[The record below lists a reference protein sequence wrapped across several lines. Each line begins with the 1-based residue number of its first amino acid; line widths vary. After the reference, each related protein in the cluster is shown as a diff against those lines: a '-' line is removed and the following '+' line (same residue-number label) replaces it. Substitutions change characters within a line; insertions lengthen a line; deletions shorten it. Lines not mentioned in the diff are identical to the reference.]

1 MMDQAAQFLRIVRS
15 EVLES
20 IYLLAK
26 RDCKIHLQAQGSRG
40 SRRNRILYLIKPCP
54 RINSGFQFRRC
65 FEKDQWTLLKNK
77 GERKMTAKNGN
88 RLQHHLTAV
97 KEGKRCFENAFES
110 IARMILESEIEKVV
124 VNGRTTYDFTI
135 FRTGKKHIIGIYDE
149 INSFVSFVKDAAEG
163 GSSKEMAFVLV
174 GEPGNGKTFFVEFL
188 CSMYR
193 SFLANE
199 KNRKYTFRF
208 TNMDRLGSYGKISTI
223 ESQTYEDPMI
233 LAMNLF
239 ENPDDNK
246 TFLAKQIGFSDKEI
260 EQLYDNY
267 RPLGACSGYMWNDI
281 INLADGNIDEM
292 LKHIEIIPVP
302 MTESLGTITGKYP
315 AKDKITSSAVD
326 LLGEESIQRLLHI
339 TDTNNPYR
347 FDLRR
352 GALARVAGGGIH
364 FSDEVFKNKKD
375 LVQVYLGVIQ
385 NRVIEI
391 DGYKWPIDTLIVATS
406 NNSEFNRFLSEKEEA
421 PIVDRCRIC
430 YVSHN
435 TNYKLQEN
443 LTSYAIGNEAKTTL
457 DRKDLHRDPNLNYAT
472 SVAVVLTRLPR
483 SEKLTA
489 IETMKLSAGE
499 VAGEKSIKTLAEVID
514 TLNQD
519 PDITKRF
526 GQKGLGQRNLG
537 RAIQLLIESS
547 ETNEG
552 RCMFAYDIYKT
563 LERVVLDYVT
573 EVNDRAKYL
582 EDLKTAK
589 GMYRERI
596 MTEMFNAYM
605 DEPFAIRKDVMNY
618 VNMIIGID
626 AENLGPDKMWKYKD
640 PQTGELK
647 ALKVDERYIKGVEE
661 RLGLKTE
668 EQRETFRTSI
678 RKIYGQKIS
687 VDPNYDFMDNLE
699 LVKAVTDVRLKS
711 DIAGAGSLIGALANR
726 TNEENQKLYDRMIDT
741 MLNKLNYCKTCAQKT
756 IEYFCTQED
765 EN

>member
-1 MMDQAAQFLRIVRS
+1 MATSTHSLIQHIK
-15 EVLES
+15 EV
-20 IYLLAK
+20 K
-26 RDCKIHLQAQGSRG
+26 KGQ
-40 SRRNRILYLIKPCP
+40 RR
-54 RINSGFQFRRC
+54 
-65 FEKDQWTLLKNK
+65 
-77 GERKMTAKNGN
+77 
-88 RLQHHLTAV
+88 
-97 KEGKRCFENAFES
+97 FENAFQS
-110 IARMILESEIEKVV
+110 VSRMILEGGIEKIT
-124 VNGRTTYDFTI
+124 VNGKTTYDFRV
-135 FRTGKKHIIGIYDE
+135 FRTGPKHVIGMYE
-149 INSFVSFVKDAAEG
+149 EVNSFVSYVKDAAEG

-188 CSMYR
+188 AGRYR
-193 SFLANE
+193 SFLARE
-199 KNRKYTFRF
+199 ENRKYSFRF
-208 TNMDRLGSYGKISTI
+208 KHLDQFGTYGRISVI
-223 ESQTYEDPMI
+223 ESQTFEDPMI

-239 ENPDDNK
+239 ELPDDNK
-246 TFLAKQIGFSDKEI
+246 TFLTREMGFSER
-260 EQLYDNY
+260 EAEALFEAY
-267 RPLGACSGYMWNDI
+267 RPLGACSGYIWNDI
-281 INLADGNIDEM
+281 RSHCGADLDRM
-292 LKHIEIIPVP
+292 LSFVEVIPVP
-302 MTESLGTITGKYP
+302 LTESLGTVTGKYP

-326 LLGEESIQRLLHI
+326 LLGEESIQRLLYI

-364 FSDEVFKNKKD
+364 FSDEIFKNKKD

-385 NRVIEI
+385 NRSIEI

-406 NNSEFNRFLSEKEEA
+406 NNSEFHRFQSEKEEA
-421 PIVDRCRIC
+421 PIVDRCRLC

-435 TNYKLQEN
+435 TNYKLQKD
-443 LTSYAIGNEAKTTL
+443 LTGYAVGSEARTTL
-457 DRKDLHRDPNLNYAT
+457 TKESLHQDPNLNYAA
-472 SVAVVLTRLPR
+472 SVGVVLSRLPR
-483 SEKLTA
+483 SEKLTPV
-489 IETMKLSAGE
+489 ETMKLAAGE

-519 PDITKRF
+519 PEIINRF

-552 RCMFAYDIYKT
+552 QCMFAYDVFKA
-563 LERVVLDYVT
+563 LERIVLDYVA
-573 EVNDRAKYL
+573 EANDRAKYL
-582 EDLKTAK
+582 EDIKTAK
-589 GMYRERI
+589 GLYRERI

-640 PQTGELK
+640 PQAGELK
-647 ALKVDERYIKGVEE
+647 ALKIDERYVNSVEE

-668 EQRETFRTSI
+668 EQRESFRTSI

-687 VDPNYDFMDNLE
+687 IDPNYDFMDNLD

-726 TNEENQKLYDRMIDT
+726 TNEENQKLYDRMINT
-741 MLNKLNYCKTCAQKT
+741 MLNKLGYCRTCAQKT

-765 EN
+765 EK

>member
-1 MMDQAAQFLRIVRS
+1 MS
-15 EVLES
+15 
-20 IYLLAK
+20 
-26 RDCKIHLQAQGSRG
+26 
-40 SRRNRILYLIKPCP
+40 N
-54 RINSGFQFRRC
+54 NSN
-65 FEKDQWTLLKNK
+65 TLH
-77 GERKMTAKNGN
+77 
-88 RLQHHLTAV
+88 HHLTEV
-97 KEGKRCFENAFES
+97 KQGNRCFENAFQAVS
-110 IARMILESEIEKVV
+110 RMILESTIEKVV
-124 VNGRTTYDFTI
+124 VNGKTTYDFSI
-135 FRTGKKHIIGIYDE
+135 FREGSKHVIGMYDE
-149 INSFVSFVKDAAEG
+149 INSFVSYVKDASEG

-174 GEPGNGKTFFVEFL
+174 GEPGNGKTFLVEFL
-188 CSMYR
+188 SAKYR
-193 SFLANE
+193 SFLSLD
-199 KNRKYTFRF
+199 KNRKYTFKF
-208 TNMDRLGSYGKISTI
+208 LNLEKSGNYGKINSI

-233 LAMNLF
+233 LGMNLF
-239 ENPDDNK
+239 DDPDQNREY
-246 TFLAKQIGFSDKEI
+246 LAKQVGFSDKEI
-260 EQLYDNY
+260 EALYENY
-267 RPLGACSGYMWNDI
+267 RPLGACSGYIWNDI
-281 INLADGNIDEM
+281 RNLSDGTVDEM
-292 LKHIEIIPVP
+292 LKYVEIIPVP
-302 MTESLGTITGKYP
+302 LTESLGTVTGKYP
-315 AKDKITSSAVD
+315 AKDKITSSSVD

-364 FSDEVFKNKKD
+364 FSDEIYKNKKD

-385 NRVIEI
+385 NRSIEI

-406 NNSEFNRFLSEKEEA
+406 NNSEFHRFLSEKEEA

-435 TNYKLQEN
+435 TNYKLQKQ
-443 LTSYAIGNEAKTTL
+443 LTAYAVGSETRTTL
-457 DRKDLHRDPNLNYAT
+457 TREDLHQDPNLNYAA
-472 SVAVVLTRLPR
+472 SIAVVLSRLPR
-483 SEKLTA
+483 SEKLTPV
-489 IETMKLSAGE
+489 ETMKLAAGE

-519 PDITKRF
+519 PEIINRF

-537 RAIQLLIESS
+537 RAIQLSIESS

-552 RCMFAYDIYKT
+552 RCMFAYDTFKA
-563 LERVVLDYVT
+563 LERIILDYVT
-573 EVNDRAKYL
+573 EANDRTKYL

-589 GMYRERI
+589 GLYRERI

-640 PQTGELK
+640 PQTAELK
-647 ALKVDERYIKGVEE
+647 ALKIDERYIGSVEE
-661 RLGLKTE
+661 RLGLKSE
-668 EQRETFRTSI
+668 EQRESFRTSI

-687 VDPNYDFMDNLE
+687 VDPDYDFMDNLE

-726 TNEENQKLYDRMIDT
+726 TNEENQKLYDRMIET
-741 MLNKLNYCKTCAQKT
+741 MLEKLGYCNTCAQKT

-765 EN
+765 EK

>member
-1 MMDQAAQFLRIVRS
+1 MSM
-15 EVLES
+15 
-20 IYLLAK
+20 
-26 RDCKIHLQAQGSRG
+26 GG
-40 SRRNRILYLIKPCP
+40 
-54 RINSGFQFRRC
+54 
-65 FEKDQWTLLKNK
+65 
-77 GERKMTAKNGN
+77 KMTTDPKT
-88 RLQHHLTAV
+88 LKHHLAAI
-97 KEGKRCFENAFES
+97 KESKRCFENAFQS
-110 IARMILESEIEKVV
+110 VSRMVLESKIDKVV
-124 VNGRTTYDFTI
+124 VNGKTTYDFSI
-135 FRTGKKHIIGIYDE
+135 FRNGSKHVIGMYDE
-149 INSFVSFVKDAAEG
+149 INSFVSYVKDAAEG

-174 GEPGNGKTFFVEFL
+174 GEPGNGKTFFVEYL
-188 CSMYR
+188 AAKYR
-193 SFLANE
+193 SFLSKDE
-199 KNRKYTFRF
+199 NRKYTFKF
-208 TNMDRLGSYGKISTI
+208 LNLDKLGNYGKIKAI

-239 ENPDDNK
+239 EDQDENK
-246 TFLAKQIGFSDKEI
+246 SYLAKMIGFSDEEI
-260 EQLYDNY
+260 EKLYENY
-267 RPLGACSGYMWNDI
+267 RPLGACSGYIWYDI
-281 INLADGNIDEM
+281 KNFTGGKIDEM
-292 LKHIEIIPVP
+292 LKLVEITPVP
-302 MTESLGTITGKYP
+302 LTESLGTVTGKYP

-339 TDTNNPYR
+339 SDTNNPYR

-364 FSDEVFKNKKD
+364 FSDEIYKNKKD

-385 NRVIEI
+385 NRNIEI
-391 DGYKWPIDTLIVATS
+391 DGFKWPIDTLIVATS
-406 NNSEFNRFLSEKEEA
+406 NNSEFHRFLSEKEEA

-435 TNYKLQEN
+435 TNYKLQKE
-443 LTSYAIGNEAKTTL
+443 LTLYTIGSETRTTL
-457 DRKDLHRDPNLNYAT
+457 TREDLHQDPNLNYSA
-472 SVAVVLTRLPR
+472 SVAAVLTRLPR
-483 SEKLTA
+483 SEKLTPV
-489 IETMKLSAGE
+489 ETMKLAAGE

-519 PDITKRF
+519 PEIINRF

-537 RAIQLLIESS
+537 RAIQLMIESS

-552 RCMFAYDIYKT
+552 RCMFAYDIYKA
-563 LERVVLDYVT
+563 LDRIILDYVT
-573 EVNDRAKYL
+573 EANDRTKYL

-589 GMYRERI
+589 GLYRERI

-605 DEPFAIRKDVMNY
+605 DEPLAIRKDVMNY

-647 ALKVDERYIKGVEE
+647 ALKIDERYINSVEE

-668 EQRETFRTSI
+668 EQRESFRTSI

-687 VDPNYDFMDNLE
+687 VDPDYDFMDNLE

-741 MLNKLNYCKTCAQKT
+741 MLTKLGYCKTCAQKT

-765 EN
+765 EK

>member
-1 MMDQAAQFLRIVRS
+1 MGGNMPKNSSTLHQH
-15 EVLES
+15 
-20 IYLLAK
+20 LA
-26 RDCKIHLQAQGSRG
+26 
-40 SRRNRILYLIKPCP
+40 
-54 RINSGFQFRRC
+54 
-65 FEKDQWTLLKNK
+65 
-77 GERKMTAKNGN
+77 
-88 RLQHHLTAV
+88 AV
-97 KEGKRCFENAFES
+97 KDGKLRFENAFQGVS
-110 IARMILESEIEKVV
+110 RMILESEIEKVV
-124 VNGRTTYDFTI
+124 VNGKTTYDFKI
-135 FRTGKKHIIGIYDE
+135 FRNGPKHVIGMYDE
-149 INSFVSFVKDAAEG
+149 INSFVSYVKDAAEG

-188 CSMYR
+188 AGRYR
-193 SFLANE
+193 SFLAKD
-199 KNRKYTFRF
+199 KNRKYTFKF
-208 TNMDRLGSYGKISTI
+208 LNLDKVGNYGKISTI

-239 ENPDDNK
+239 DDPDENK
-246 TFLAKQIGFSDKEI
+246 KFLAKNVGFSDAEI
-260 EQLYDNY
+260 ETLYENY
-267 RPLGACSGYMWNDI
+267 RPLGACSGYIWNDI
-281 INLADGNIDEM
+281 RNHCTNIDEM
-292 LKHIEIIPVP
+292 LKFIEITPVP
-302 MTESLGTITGKYP
+302 LTESLGTVTGKYP

-364 FSDEVFKNKKD
+364 FSDEIYKNKKD

-385 NRVIEI
+385 NRNIEI
-391 DGYKWPIDTLIVATS
+391 DGFKWPIDTLIVATS
-406 NNSEFNRFLSEKEEA
+406 NNSEFHRFLSEKEEA

-435 TNYKLQEN
+435 TNYKLQSE
-443 LTSYAIGNEAKTTL
+443 LTGYTIGSETRTTL
-457 DRKDLHRDPNLNYAT
+457 TREDLHQDPNLNYAA
-472 SVAVVLTRLPR
+472 SVASVLSRLPR
-483 SEKLTA
+483 SEKLTPV
-489 IETMKLSAGE
+489 ETMKLAAGE

-519 PDITKRF
+519 PEIINRF

-552 RCMFAYDIYKT
+552 RCMFAYDIFKA
-563 LERVVLDYVT
+563 LERIVLDYVT
-573 EVNDRAKYL
+573 EANDRTKYL
-582 EDLKTAK
+582 EDLKTGK
-589 GMYRERI
+589 GLYRERI

-605 DEPFAIRKDVMNY
+605 DEPYAIRKDVMNY

-640 PQTGELK
+640 PQNGELK
-647 ALKVDERYIKGVEE
+647 ALKIDERYINSVEE

-668 EQRETFRTSI
+668 EQRESFRTSI

-687 VDPNYDFMDNLE
+687 VDPDYDFMDNLE

-726 TNEENQKLYDRMIDT
+726 TNEENQKLYDRMIET
-741 MLNKLNYCKTCAQKT
+741 MLKKLGYCRTCAQKT

-765 EN
+765 EK

>member
-1 MMDQAAQFLRIVRS
+1 M
-15 EVLES
+15 E
-20 IYLLAK
+20 
-26 RDCKIHLQAQGSRG
+26 G
-40 SRRNRILYLIKPCP
+40 
-54 RINSGFQFRRC
+54 
-65 FEKDQWTLLKNK
+65 
-77 GERKMTAKNGN
+77 NGN
-88 RLQHHLTAV
+88 ASLRHHLAAV
-97 KEGKRCFENAFES
+97 REGNRCFENAYQGV
-110 IARMILESEIEKVV
+110 ARMILGSDISKVV
-124 VNGRTTYDFTI
+124 VNGKTTYDFSL
-135 FRTGKKHIIGIYDE
+135 FRTGPRHVIGMYDE

-163 GSSKEMAFVLV
+163 GSSKEMAYVLV
-174 GEPGNGKTFFVEFL
+174 GEPGNGKTFFVEYLCTKYRQFL
-188 CSMYR
+188 SQP
-193 SFLANE
+193 

-208 TNMDRLGSYGKISTI
+208 RHLDGLEGYGRIRVI
-223 ESQTYEDPMI
+223 ESQTYEDPVI

-239 ENPDDNK
+239 ETEEENR
-246 TFLAKQIGFSDKEI
+246 TYLAGKLRFSD
-260 EQLYDNY
+260 EQVERLYENY
-267 RPLGACSGYMWNDI
+267 RPLGACSGYIWNDI
-281 INLADGNIDEM
+281 RSHTGGDIEKM
-292 LKHIEIIPVP
+292 LEFIEVVPVP
-302 MTESLGTITGKYP
+302 LTESLGTITGKYP

-364 FSDEVFKNKKD
+364 FSDEIFKNKKD

-385 NRVIEI
+385 NRTIEI
-391 DGYKWPIDTLIVATS
+391 DGYKWPIDTLIIATS
-406 NNSEFNRFLSEKEEA
+406 NNSEFNRFVSEREEA
-421 PIVDRCRIC
+421 PIVDRCRLC

-435 TNYKLQEN
+435 TNYKLQQD
-443 LTSYAIGNEAKTTL
+443 LTTYAIGSEAKTTL
-457 DRKDLHRDPNLNYAT
+457 DRHDLHQDPNLNYAA

-483 SEKLTA
+483 SEKLTPV
-489 IETMKLSAGE
+489 ETMKLAAGE

-514 TLNQD
+514 MLNQE

-537 RAIQLLIESS
+537 RAIQLLLENS

-552 RCMFAYDIYKT
+552 GCMFAYDVFRT
-563 LERVVLDYVT
+563 MERVVLDYVPDA
-573 EVNDRAKYL
+573 NDRAKYL
-582 EDLKTAK
+582 EDIRTAK
-589 GMYRERI
+589 GLYRERI

-605 DEPFAIRKDVMNY
+605 DEPLAIKRDVMNY

-640 PQTGELK
+640 PQSGELK
-647 ALKVDERYIKGVEE
+647 ALKIDERYINSVEE
-661 RLGLKTE
+661 RLGLKTT

-726 TNEENQKLYDRMIDT
+726 TNEENQKLYDRMVNT
-741 MLNKLNYCKTCAQKT
+741 MLEKLHYCRTCAQKT

-765 EN
+765 ET